1 MAIFSF
7 KYVISMLWKNFWG
20 ALHIC
25 RPKIG
30 DAENSFNILH
40 IFESPQ
46 PRGCFWKGYAP
57 FLAEKLQKSGIW
69 VFWRLVGLSIM
80 IRETSSLKISTIA
93 TVQIS
98 HFLSKKSACHIIFS
112 KRGNDK
118 WLLFSL
124 VTARL
129 AVMVLCVDICAQVW
143 VKYDFRL
150 SSSSV
155 YS

>member
-1 MAIFSF
+1 M
-7 KYVISMLWKNFWG
+7 
-20 ALHIC
+20 
-25 RPKIG
+25 
-30 DAENSFNILH
+30 
-40 IFESPQ
+40 SP
-46 PRGCFWKGYAP
+46 
-57 FLAEKLQKSGIW
+57 KSGQCSIRFQKQQQHSTGRLCFTFWPTIPINVYLKYMPLNLWIYVHPYKMCTYIW
-69 VFWRLVGLSIM
+69 VFWRLVRLSIT

-98 HFLSKKSACHIIFS
+98 YFLSKKSACHIIFS

-155 YS
+155 

>member
-1 MAIFSF
+1 M
-7 KYVISMLWKNFWG
+7 
-20 ALHIC
+20 
-25 RPKIG
+25 
-30 DAENSFNILH
+30 
-40 IFESPQ
+40 
-46 PRGCFWKGYAP
+46 
-57 FLAEKLQKSGIW
+57 W
-69 VFWRLVGLSIM
+69 VFSLDIDKKELLELKKKMFEWNTYESQPKCIKQYNIGWKKSIDSFCKSQKFEDYLVGLSIM

-98 HFLSKKSACHIIFS
+98 YFLSKKSACHIIFS

-155 YS
+155 YP